1 MKKNIVLLVLSV
13 LFIKLF
19 GIGRELA
26 LAYYYGATAYAD
38 VYLIASSIPTTV
50 LGLMT
55 AGLTTS
61 FIPVYNKVRNDCSEE
76 EANRYTSN
84 LLNILLVLS
93 LILSLI
99 STVFIEDVVKIF
111 ASGFKG
117 ETLALAVQFTRYT
130 IWAMVFTALIS
141 VMTGFLQIRQRFL
154 IPTYLGLIMNL
165 VVIASIFLSDHFK
178 NPELM
183 AMGVVVSGALQFL
196 VLYVAQHMLGYRHKA
211 IFKPTDKH
219 IKYMIYIS
227 VPIIIGTSVDQLNS
241 IIDKSIASSVAVGGI
256 AILNYAAK
264 ISDSILNIFVT
275 SIATV
280 LFPSL
285 SEVAASGDIPKLRRL
300 STEAVR
306 YVSILIIPAV
316 VGIMIYAEEIV
327 TIFYGRGQFAQSALD
342 LTTWSLVF
350 YAFGSFA
357 FGLRQIIIRM
367 FYALHDTKTPVYS
380 SIVAVVLN
388 IILNLTLSKIIGIPG
403 LALATS
409 ISAYVSVF
417 ILFYF
422 ASKKVGDLGLKSAF
436 IVILKCI
443 IAAIVMAVV
452 SLICYEFLANYI
464 PRVTALAVAIAL
476 AVLIY
481 AGIMLQMKIEEVDT
495 IKEKIFSKLNRPKA
509 K

>member
-1 MKKNIVLLVLSV
+1 
-13 LFIKLF
+13 
-19 GIGRELA
+19 
-26 LAYYYGATAYAD
+26 
-38 VYLIASSIPTTV
+38 
-50 LGLMT
+50 
-55 AGLTTS
+55 
-61 FIPVYNKVRNDCSEE
+61 
-76 EANRYTSN
+76 
-84 LLNILLVLS
+84 
-93 LILSLI
+93 
-99 STVFIEDVVKIF
+99 
-111 ASGFKG
+111 
-117 ETLALAVQFTRYT
+117 
-130 IWAMVFTALIS
+130 
-141 VMTGFLQIRQRFL
+141 
-154 IPTYLGLIMNL
+154 
-165 VVIASIFLSDHFK
+165 
-178 NPELM
+178 
-183 AMGVVVSGALQFL
+183 MGVVVSGALQFL

-436 IVILKCI
+436 TVILKCI

-481 AGIMLQMKIEEVDT
+481 ASIMLQMKIEEVDT